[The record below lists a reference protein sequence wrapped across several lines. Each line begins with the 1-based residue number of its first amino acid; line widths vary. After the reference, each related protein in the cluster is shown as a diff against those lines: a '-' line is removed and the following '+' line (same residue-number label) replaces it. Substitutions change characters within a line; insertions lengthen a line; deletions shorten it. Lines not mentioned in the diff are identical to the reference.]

1 MSAKTPG
8 PSEGSRSGKK
18 RKKLSLSTVLIVLAV
33 MAAAVCGGVFAARYD
48 ARPRVTPAPIATA
61 APAASPTPAAS
72 PSSTAEAPRTAS
84 QSGGD
89 DTEEEWGARVRWQG
103 ETYVRRDKLQT
114 LLFMGVDNVQ
124 YEQQALGSA
133 GRTDT
138 LILFVLNT
146 EDQTAKMITISRDT
160 MVDVDVYDD
169 TGRKLFTGEMQITM
183 QYGYGDSPKRCALLT
198 ERRVAELL
206 HGIRIDGYLALTMD
220 GIAPIVDGLGGIRLT
235 LDQDFS
241 DVNASYTRG
250 AVVALDGAAVQRLVR
265 YRNTSILGSNS
276 ERMARD
282 AWLIKALFSQMR
294 GGGVSVSQILD
305 LAEDYMN
312 TDLSAE
318 TLRNF
323 ARYTMEDEILTLP
336 GQSRAGDSDEFY
348 VDDEGVKALL
358 IDVFYEKG

>member
-1 MSAKTPG
+1 MSGQTAG
-8 PSEGSRSGKK
+8 PAGERNSGKK
-18 RKKLSLSTVLIVLAV
+18 RKKLSVSTILIVLAV
-33 MAAAVCGGVFAARYD
+33 MAAAVGVGVFAAHYD
-48 ARPRVTPAPIATA
+48 ARPQVTPRPTETVAPTERVSAPAEAA
-61 APAASPTPAAS
+61 APQ
-72 PSSTAEAPRTAS
+72 AE
-84 QSGGD
+84 D
-89 DTEEEWGARVRWQG
+89 DTEGEWGARVRWKG

-114 LLFMGVDNVQ
+114 MLFMGVDNVR
-124 YEQQALGSA
+124 YEEQALGAA

-146 EDQTAKMITISRDT
+146 EDQTAKLITISRDT

-198 ERRVAELL
+198 ERRVDELL

-220 GIAPIVDGLGGIRLT
+220 GIAPIVDGLGGVRLT
-235 LDQDFS
+235 LDDNYTE
-241 DVNASYTRG
+241 VNPAYVKG
-250 AVVALDGAAVQRLVR
+250 AVVDLDGASAQRLIR
-265 YRNTSILGSNS
+265 YRDTKTLGSNS

-282 AWLIKALFSQMR
+282 AALIQQMFAQMR
-294 GGGVSVSQILD
+294 SGSISVGHILD
-305 LAEDYMN
+305 LADAYMD

-323 ARYTMEDEILTLP
+323 ARYAVEDEILTLP

-358 IDVFYEKG
+358 IDVFYEKA